1 MRGLRA
7 PELDRCLRRLARH
20 EARCRLVLGRL
31 AGRFLRRRAHHRLGF
46 ARLGDYS
53 RERLGLSAR
62 EMQSMAHVVEAAQ
75 RLPGILAAFSC
86 GEISW
91 TQLRML
97 AAAATVDTEQ
107 QWLAL
112 ARGSTVRTL
121 EEQIR
126 EAANACAPR
135 ADTNA
140 IRNTPAVQ
148 APPVQAPAV
157 QAEAMR
163 AEMDACEEDGRLVDG
178 EAEARFRLRCSRR
191 VRALWREV
199 VDLARRVAGEALPV
213 WQAAEAIAAE
223 GLSGPARGPDDA
235 GTAQPPR
242 RAVAPARDRAGMA
255 SPDGAHA
262 LLVSI
267 DRAAVAGAIPEDIEH
282 LGRDCEDLD
291 GFALDA
297 SLRAVVRALQ
307 QIDWQTGR
315 LLRIFFAARLH
326 VPLGF
331 SSASHYIRERLGMC
345 PRKARMLVALD
356 RRCNEAPVLAE
367 AYRRGDVSWL
377 QALTLLPVV
386 CGRAAAP
393 EGATAAVIEAR
404 TAWVTR
410 LREVT
415 LRRLVDEVAWALDV
429 RDTGAPEG
437 PMVPPPLGATLV
449 RPVRQMRAHD
459 GCETLD
465 VAVTF
470 NGPASVVALLQ
481 SAIAAFEGPLDPLWV
496 GFEKLL
502 EHARAEWEHLP
513 RHRDPIFGRDGWR
526 CAVPACSSRRNLQD
540 HHIRFRS
547 RGGDNARTNRVTV
560 CAGHHLHGIHV
571 GRVRAWGKAPDGI
584 HWALGVRPGHPP
596 LLELVGDRYANPSDG
611 RAQRVDRGD
620 AA

>member
-1 MRGLRA
+1 
-7 PELDRCLRRLARH
+7 
-20 EARCRLVLGRL
+20 
-31 AGRFLRRRAHHRLGF
+31 
-46 ARLGDYS
+46 
-53 RERLGLSAR
+53 
-62 EMQSMAHVVEAAQ
+62 
-75 RLPGILAAFSC
+75 
-86 GEISW
+86 
-91 TQLRML
+91 ML
-97 AAAATVDTEQ
+97 AAAATTDTER
-107 QWLAL
+107 QWLAR
-112 ARGSTVRTL
+112 ARGTTVRAL
-121 EEQIR
+121 EVQIR

-140 IRNTPAVQ
+140 LRNAPAVQ
-148 APPVQAPAV
+148 APPVRAPVPSVQTPAA
-157 QAEAMR
+157 QAEQ
-163 AEMDACEEDGRLVDG
+163 AEQVETDACEEGGHLVDG
-178 EAEARFRLRCSRR
+178 EPEARFHLRCPRR

-235 GTAQPPR
+235 GTVLPPHR
-242 RAVAPARDRAGMA
+242 TAAAARDRTGTA
-255 SPDGAHA
+255 SSHGAHA
-262 LLVSI
+262 IVASI
-267 DRAAVAGAIPEDIEH
+267 DSSAIDSSAIEEAIPEDIER
-282 LGRDCEDLD
+282 LGRDCENLD
-291 GFALDA
+291 AFALDA
-297 SLRAVVRALQ
+297 RLRAVVRTLQ

-315 LLRIFFAARLH
+315 LLQIFFAARLY

-345 PRKARMLVALD
+345 PRKVRMLIALD

-386 CGRAAAP
+386 CGRGAAL
-393 EGATAAVIEAR
+393 ESATAAEIEAQ

-429 RDTGAPEG
+429 RDVGALEG
-437 PMVPPPLGATLV
+437 PMAPPPLGAALV
-449 RPVRQMRAHD
+449 RPVRQMRAHE
-459 GCETLD
+459 GCEVLD

-481 SAIAAFEGPLDPLWV
+481 SAIAAFEGPLDPCWV
-496 GFEKLL
+496 GCEKLL
-502 EHARAEWEHLP
+502 AHARAEWERQP
-513 RHRDPIFGRDGWR
+513 RHRDPIFERDGWR
-526 CAVPACSSRRNLQD
+526 CAVPACSSRRNLHD

-547 RGGDNARTNRVTV
+547 RGGDNARTNRITV
-560 CAGHHLHGIHV
+560 CAGHHLHGIHEGHV
-571 GRVRAWGKAPDGI
+571 HAWGKAPDGI

-596 LLELVGDRYANPSDG
+596 LLCLIGDRYVDSSDG
-611 RAQRVDRGD
+611 SARRADPGK